1 MLLSCFS
8 PRSRISKLSPR
19 SDPPIG
25 VFRQADRP
33 GQRDPFEARRDIE
46 RLREAR
52 PGFTLQKVQAEDQWT
67 DNPDFKASG
76 PCIVEG
82 LRKAGLPDDPT
93 STTGRLARAQSLDD
107 AGAWDLALKEVEAV
121 IAEDPD
127 NAKAHAAGGYYK
139 MFLGRSEEGLADVET
154 ALRLSPSDDEAPV
167 WLSRLCYLEFNLAH
181 WERAIGKCKKAMAAE
196 TSQKSRTLANLAAAY
211 AWAGRDGEAKETIER
226 LRILDPHFTALTYQ
240 MIIDTQRN
248 PTFRAQ
254 VARVLEGMRKAGLP
268 EE

>member
-154 ALRLSPSDDEAPV
+154 ALRLSPSGDEAPV